1 MRRMGRGVRFS
12 TDSINFAILKPF
24 DSGFMEMEIH
34 SAGELPLVAER
45 LLAYAGA
52 RRKLAFYG
60 EIGAGKTTLIR
71 AICRQ
76 LGTEEEATSPTFA
89 LVNTYSYRSD
99 GREAL
104 VHHMDLYRVNRI
116 EETLEFGIEEYLDD
130 PYFCLIEWPEV
141 IEALLPDD
149 VIRVRISAAGESVRK
164 IVFL

>member
-1 MRRMGRGVRFS
+1 MIRFENVGLRYGMRPDILR
-12 TDSINFAILKPF
+12 DLNFQIAPRSFQFLTGP
-24 DSGFMEMEIH
+24 S
-34 SAGELPLVAER
+34 
-45 LLAYAGA
+45 
-52 RRKLAFYG
+52 
-60 EIGAGKTTLIR
+60 GAGKTTLIR